1 MEPVARE
8 RVERGLADA
17 GHHPPD
23 AARRPEQRRRL
34 PFDRR
39 AVALLA
45 AVDVEEV
52 LELEHLAPAQLGD
65 GAREDLGDV
74 PAQPCR
80 QCGRPGQQEVAGE
93 DGHDVAPP
101 RVDARH
107 APARLGLVDDVV
119 VVQRSLVDELD
130 RHRPG
135 DGVGAGR
142 ARAAGGGVRGA
153 QRECGADALPARPDE
168 VRRNVGE
175 EAVGG
180 AHRLVERVLD
190 PGQIVRQRRERQRL
204 DRVHGTDVTVRRE
217 QTPSWGC
224 LRTSRQLQGFRRCVR
239 RIQPGIPEPAR
250 YTEQQESAS
259 EVVPGAEWGTGRCGR

>member
-1 MEPVARE
+1 M
-8 RVERGLADA
+8 
-17 GHHPPD
+17 
-23 AARRPEQRRRL
+23 
-34 PFDRR
+34 
-39 AVALLA
+39 
-45 AVDVEEV
+45 

-65 GAREDLGDV
+65 RARQDLGDV
-74 PAQPCR
+74 PAQP
-80 QCGRPGQQEVAGE
+80 GRERRRPRQQEVAGE

-101 RVDARH
+101 CVDARY

-119 VVQRSLVDELD
+119 VIQRSLVDELD

-153 QRECGADALPARPDE
+153 QREGGADALPARPDQ
-168 VRRNVGE
+168 VRGHVGE

-180 AHRLVERVLD
+180 ADRLVERVLD

-204 DRVHGTDVTVRRE
+204 DRVHTTDVTVRRE

-224 LRTSRQLQGFRRCVR
+224 LPTSRQMQGSRRRAR
-239 RIQPGIPEPAR
+239 RIRTGIPGPAR
-250 YTEQQESAS
+250 YTEHRSQRPKSFP
-259 EVVPGAEWGTGRCGR
+259 VPNGVQGDADAELLPRGG